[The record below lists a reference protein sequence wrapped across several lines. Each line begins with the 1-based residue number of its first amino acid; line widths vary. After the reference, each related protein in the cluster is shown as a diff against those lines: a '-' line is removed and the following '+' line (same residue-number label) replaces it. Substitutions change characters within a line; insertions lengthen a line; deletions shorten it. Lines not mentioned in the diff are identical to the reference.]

1 MPDPMRRMD
10 FKLTEPELD
19 WLDQLACETG
29 GTRSSALRMLVR
41 QAMRESGL
49 RVSVGAR
56 EREQG

>member
-1 MPDPMRRMD
+1 MRRMD